1 MRLKAIALAIPL
13 AAGVLLSPPS
23 YAASEAEC
31 AIWLCAPSG
40 FPGAAGCAFALAAMI
55 DRVRK
60 FNPPLPPF
68 GSCSQNGSNDGNS
81 FQYGAA
87 AFVPAHRSCANWGYR
102 GDGLECRNW
111 ESIPARHI
119 HGTTCRT
126 HHESGLREPRGCTRT
141 DHYVQTFQHGRA
153 MGDVFYFNLGR

>member
-55 DRVRK
+55 DRIK
-60 FNPPLPPF
+60 SFDPPLPPF
-68 GSCSQNGSNDGNS
+68 GRCSQNGSNDGNS
-81 FQYGAA
+81 FNYVSAA
-87 AFVPAHRSCANWGYR
+87 YMR
-102 GDGLECRNW
+102 GERECL
-111 ESIPARHI
+111 RH
-119 HGTTCRT
+119 T
-126 HHESGLREPRGCTRT
+126 
-141 DHYVQTFQHGRA
+141 
-153 MGDVFYFNLGR
+153 NN